1 MMVYPVKSM
10 AAVQASHQQGQ
21 QQQQSVQEARLYH
34 GLKLK
39 VQQLTFARA
48 YHFALH
54 ENKYRPNY
62 ICVFIPMRPLQ
73 QELTTIT
80 IA

>member
-21 QQQQSVQEARLYH
+21 QQQQSVQEARSYH

-39 VQQLTFARA
+39 VGVQQPIQLEIGELYEVHRRILHR
-48 YHFALH
+48 HFHQALH
-54 ENKYRPNY
+54 F
-62 ICVFIPMRPLQ
+62 ICIKSR
-73 QELTTIT
+73 
-80 IA
+80 